1 MLYVYYIYSS
11 SKFYFIFV
19 AFDERRRCIKWK
31 IVMRRVFTLHTQ
43 AIQIN
48 QSNNTKHTFELE
60 WPGMCV
66 SFFRQLLT
74 YPEEENHKFST
85 FCHFTVFIFHLI
97 LLMDTFFFCFHFSRT
112 STLKW
117 SFFCAYSVS
126 SFCYREITHEIM
138 SYFSV
143 FSRRISL
150 NAKYIAMK
158 LFGFVYQ
165 KPFHVSH
172 ETSEWERVINRHVSD
187 VVMIV
192 GI

>member
-1 MLYVYYIYSS
+1 MAQWWICSNVDIHIKCILKRETCSQFFRRINRTFVHILNICYMYKYIYSS

-85 FCHFTVFIFHLI
+85 FCHFTVFIFRLI
-97 LLMDTFFFCFHFSRT
+97 LLMNTFFFT
-112 STLKW
+112 SI
-117 SFFCAYSVS
+117 F
-126 SFCYREITHEIM
+126 
-138 SYFSV
+138 
-143 FSRRISL
+143 
-150 NAKYIAMK
+150 
-158 LFGFVYQ
+158 
-165 KPFHVSH
+165 
-172 ETSEWERVINRHVSD
+172 
-187 VVMIV
+187 
-192 GI
+192 